1 MRCFLIALGL
11 VAVVGC
17 ATQPVVTPHQYLD
30 EETAATV
37 TVVSEPW
44 IFSTKRPDGPAL
56 PTVMEDRSPE
66 TTGTAREKSE
76 FAADRRDLISLYAID
91 VNRMGDHRQYLAVQ
105 QSLPR
110 ANGNASVPT
119 LELRSGDQLLALK
132 PVTQTP
138 RELGIAQSP
147 VKANGRGSQWSYFAI
162 DKEVLATVARTHD
175 LQATLIV
182 DGDRIAYDMWRDG
195 SAELS
200 RLSQEVDGGVPQ
212 GEQ

>member
-138 RELGIAQSP
+138 RELGI
-147 VKANGRGSQWSYFAI
+147 
-162 DKEVLATVARTHD
+162 VARTHD